1 MARLNISE
9 MEKIE
14 KNKTNIHE
22 EVASTYSTFV
32 KDNER
37 YFQIDMY
44 GSKERVFNDK
54 ASQVIQLDKK
64 NAIQLIVLLKDI
76 FNLQF

>member
-64 NAIQLIVLLKDI
+64 NVIQLIVLLKDK